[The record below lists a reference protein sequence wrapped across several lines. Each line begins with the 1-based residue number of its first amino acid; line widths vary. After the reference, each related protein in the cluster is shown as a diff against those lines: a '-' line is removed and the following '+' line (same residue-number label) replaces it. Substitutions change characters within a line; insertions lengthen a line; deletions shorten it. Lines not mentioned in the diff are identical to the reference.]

1 MRIRIQE
8 RGGKWQ
14 FLSGG
19 PGIIWEKRLTGD
31 AVWTGAEPEKYALLT
46 IIVSRMLPPCK

>member
-1 MRIRIQE
+1 MQGISLPQSRCENKNARE
-8 RGGKWQ
+8 

-19 PGIIWEKRLTGD
+19 PGIIREKRLTGD

-46 IIVSRMLPPCK
+46 IIVS